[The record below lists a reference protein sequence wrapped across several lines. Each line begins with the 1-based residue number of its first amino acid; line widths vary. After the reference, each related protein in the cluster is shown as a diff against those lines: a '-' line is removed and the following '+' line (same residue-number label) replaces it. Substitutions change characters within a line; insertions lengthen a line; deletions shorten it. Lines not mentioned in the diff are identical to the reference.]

1 MRAVILAGGQGARL
15 RPYTTILPKP
25 LMPVGNYPIAE
36 IIVRQLRY
44 YGIENITF
52 AVGYLHQLIEA
63 YFGDGSRWDVK
74 IDYLYEER
82 PLGTAGPLA
91 RLDKF
96 DEPLIVLNGDIL
108 TDLNFADFY
117 QAHLASDSDI
127 TIASFTKKINIDL
140 GVIKTDAATAVVDYI
155 EKPQYSFQVSMGV
168 YVFSP
173 TVVHFIPEDRHFD
186 FPDLVKALISA
197 HRRVEVYP
205 LEGLWLDIGRTEDYF
220 NAADVFERYRSV
232 LLPAPAPSLNADIP
246 LSVDVSP

>member
-15 RPYTTILPKP
+15 HPYTTILPKP
-25 LMPVGNYPIAE
+25 LMPVSNYPIAE

-52 AVGYLHQLIEA
+52 AVGYLHHLVEA
-63 YFGDGSRWDVK
+63 YFGDGSPWGVK

-82 PLGTAGPLA
+82 RLGTAGPLA

-117 QAHLASDSDI
+117 QAHLAADNDI
-127 TIASFTKKINIDL
+127 TIASFTKKIDIDL
-140 GVIKTDAATAVVDYI
+140 AVIKTDAANAVTDYDA
-155 EKPQYSFQVSMGV
+155 KPQYLFEVSMGV

-173 TVVHFIPEDRHFD
+173 TVVHFIPENRHFD
-186 FPDLVKALISA
+186 FLDLVKALMFA
-197 HRRVEVYP
+197 HRHVAVYP
-205 LEGLWLDIGRTEDYF
+205 FEGIWLDIGRTEDYLS
-220 NAADVFERYRSV
+220 AADVFARYRSV
-232 LLPAPAPSLNADIP
+232 LLPTLAPAMNTSIT

>member
-1 MRAVILAGGQGARL
+1 
-15 RPYTTILPKP
+15 
-25 LMPVGNYPIAE
+25 MPVGNYPIAE

-44 YGIENITF
+44 YGIESITF

-74 IDYLYEER
+74 IDYLHEEH

-91 RLDKF
+91 RLDRF
-96 DEPLIVLNGDIL
+96 NEPLIVLNGDIL
-108 TDLNFADFY
+108 TDLNFADFF
-117 QAHLASDSDI
+117 QAHLASKSDI
-127 TIASFTKKINIDL
+127 TIASFRKRIDIDL
-140 GVIKTDAATAVVDYI
+140 GVIKIDATSAVVDYI

-232 LLPAPAPSLNADIP
+232 LLPTPAQSMNTDIP

>member
-1 MRAVILAGGQGARL
+1 
-15 RPYTTILPKP
+15 
-25 LMPVGNYPIAE
+25 MPVGNYPIAE
-36 IIVRQLRY
+36 IIVRQLRH

-63 YFGDGSRWDVK
+63 YFGDGSRWGVK

-82 PLGTAGPLA
+82 PLGTAGPVA

-96 DEPLIVLNGDIL
+96 DESLIVLNGDIL

-117 QAHLASDSDI
+117 QAHLASDNDI
-127 TIASFTKKINIDL
+127 TIASFTKKMDIDL
-140 GVIKTDAATAVVDYI
+140 GVVKTDAATAVVDYI

-173 TVVHFIPEDRHFD
+173 TVVYFIPEDRHFN

-205 LEGLWLDIGRTEDYF
+205 FEGLWLDIGRTEDYF
-220 NAADVFERYRSV
+220 NASEVFERHRSA
-232 LLPAPAPSLNADIP
+232 LLPALAPSTNTNIP

>member
-15 RPYTTILPKP
+15 HPYATILPKP

-52 AVGYLHQLIEA
+52 AVGYLHHLIEA
-63 YFGDGSRWDVK
+63 YFGDGSRWGVK

-91 RLDKF
+91 RLEKF
-96 DEPLIVLNGDIL
+96 DEPLLVLNGDIL

-117 QAHLASDSDI
+117 QAHLLSEKDI
-127 TIASFTKKINIDL
+127 TIASFTKRINIDL
-140 GVIKTDAATAVVDYI
+140 GVIKTNAATAVVDYI
-155 EKPQYSFQVSMGV
+155 EKPQHSFQVSMGV
-168 YVFSP
+168 HVFSP
-173 TVVHFIPEDRHFD
+173 TIVHFIPEDRHFD
-186 FPDLVKALISA
+186 FPDLVRALISA
-197 HRRVEVYP
+197 HRRVEVYSH
-205 LEGLWLDIGRTEDYF
+205 EGLWLDIGNTEDYF
-220 NAADVFERYRSV
+220 NATDVLERHRFV
-232 LLPAPAPSLNADIP
+232 LLPAPAPSMITDVP

>member
-25 LMPVGNYPIAE
+25 LMPVGKYPIAE

-63 YFGDGSRWDVK
+63 YFGDGSRWDVN

-117 QAHLASDSDI
+117 KAHLASDNDI

-140 GVIKTDAATAVVDYI
+140 GVIKTDASKAVVDYI
-155 EKPQYSFQVSMGV
+155 EKPQYSFQISMGV

-173 TVVHFIPEDRHFD
+173 TIVHFIPEDRHFD

-232 LLPAPAPSLNADIP
+232 LLPALVPSMNTEIP

>member
-25 LMPVGNYPIAE
+25 LMPIGNYPIAE

-44 YGIENITF
+44 YGFESITF
-52 AVGYLHQLIEA
+52 AVGYLHQLVEA
-63 YFGDGSRWDVK
+63 YFGDGSRWGVK

-96 DEPLIVLNGDIL
+96 DEPLIVLNGNIL

-117 QAHLASDSDI
+117 QAHLVSDNDI
-127 TIASFTKKINIDL
+127 TIASFTKEINIDL
-140 GVIKTDAATAVVDYI
+140 GVIKIDAATVVDYI
-155 EKPQYSFQVSMGV
+155 AKPQYSFQVSMGV
-168 YVFSP
+168 HVFSP
-173 TVVHFIPEDRHFD
+173 TIVHFIPEDRHFG
-186 FPDLVKALISA
+186 FSDLVKALISA
-197 HRRVEVYP
+197 RRHVKVYP
-205 LEGLWLDIGRTEDYF
+205 FEGLWLDIGRTEDYA
-220 NAADVFERYRSV
+220 NATDVFERYRST
-232 LLPAPAPSLNADIP
+232 LLPALAPSTNTQIP

>member
-117 QAHLASDSDI
+117 QAHLASDNDV

-140 GVIKTDAATAVVDYI
+140 GVIKTDASKAVVDYI
-155 EKPQYSFQVSMGV
+155 EKPQYFFQVSMGV

-197 HRRVEVYP
+197 HRRVEICP

-220 NAADVFERYRSV
+220 NAADVFERYHSV
-232 LLPAPAPSLNADIP
+232 LLPALAPSMNADIP